1 MRSRVTPVAD
11 ESAVADSGAETDSND
26 WRITVRLHDS
36 AQAGHALASLGA
48 HQVETEIHQRLGGRV
63 VVGADGGD
71 ELFLYT
77 HTRDAAAAAQQS
89 VSELLASHGV
99 KADYTTERW
108 HPVAEEWEPADV
120 ELPDTTAEVTAERR
134 QLDAEET
141 KESLAGGV
149 ALFEVRVQLPSH
161 HDSVALAARL
171 STEGYSVVRRWRFL
185 VVGANNAD
193 QAEDFAGRIR
203 QEAPAGSVI
212 STEEVGPGRPYTV
225 FELAAGSGL

>member
-1 MRSRVTPVAD
+1 VTD
-11 ESAVADSGAETDSND
+11 ESAVADGGAETDSND
-26 WRITVRLHDS
+26 WRVTVRLHDG
-36 AQAGHALASLGA
+36 AQAGHALASLGT
-48 HQVETEIHQRLGGRV
+48 HQVEGEIHQRLGGRV
-63 VVGADGGD
+63 VVGTDGGD

-77 HTRDAAAAAQQS
+77 HARDAAAAAQQS

-99 KADYTTERW
+99 TGDYTTERW

-120 ELPDTTAEVTAERR
+120 ALPETTAEVTAERQ

-149 ALFEVRVQLPSH
+149 ALFEVRVQVPSH

-171 STEGYSVVRRWRFL
+171 SAEGYSVVRRWRFL

-193 QAEDFAGRIR
+193 QAEDFAAVIR
-203 QEAPAGSVI
+203 REAPAGSVV